1 MEKGRKIDMIE
12 IDGSLGEG
20 GGQVLRTS
28 LSLSMITGSPF
39 RIKGIRAGRRKP
51 GLMRQHLT
59 CVRAAAEISDA
70 RTSGAELGS
79 TDLTFA
85 PGPIKGGEYTFS
97 VGSAGSV
104 TLVFQTVLPAL
115 MLADVPS
122 SLVLEGGTHNPMAPS
137 FDFLDRCFRPAL
149 AGMGGE
155 VSMRLI
161 AHGFFPAGGGRMEA
175 EIQPVKEWKE
185 LVLTESG
192 EVRSRKGKILLSHLP
207 DDIGQRQVRLLKN
220 KLNWPVDCFEQK
232 QVKPAH
238 GPGNAVVADIQR
250 GEHVEVFTGFGQRNM
265 SSGKMIQQMI
275 HEIREYM
282 ACDAPVGEHL
292 SDQLMLPLA
301 LSRKGRYR
309 MAKASSHAWTN
320 LSVIDTFLPN
330 RITMVELGDGT
341 MLVEA

>member
-1 MEKGRKIDMIE
+1 MME

-20 GGQVLRTS
+20 GGQVLRSS
-28 LSLSMITGSPF
+28 LSLSVITGAPF

-59 CVRAAAEISDA
+59 CVRAAAEISGA
-70 RTSGAELGS
+70 RMNGAELGS
-79 TDLTFA
+79 TELTFA
-85 PGPIKGGEYTFS
+85 PGPVKGGNYTFS

-104 TLVFQTVLPAL
+104 TLVLQTVLPAL
-115 MLADVPS
+115 LLASEPS

-137 FDFLDRCFRPAL
+137 FDFLDRCFRPVL

-175 EIQPVKEWKE
+175 EIQPIKEWQE
-185 LVLTESG
+185 LDLTEAK
-192 EVRSRKGKILLSHLP
+192 EITARKGKILLSHLP
-207 DDIGQRQVRLLKN
+207 DNIGQRQVRMLKN
-220 KLNWPVDCFEQK
+220 KLNWPVDCFEFE

-238 GPGNAVVADIQR
+238 GPGNAVVLDIQR
-250 GEHVEVFTGFGQRNM
+250 GDHLEVFTGFGQRNVN
-265 SSGKMIQQMI
+265 SGKVIQGLV

-282 ACDAPVGEHL
+282 TSDAPVGEYL
-292 SDQLMLPLA
+292 SDQLMLPLV
-301 LSRKGRYR
+301 LSRKGQYR

-320 LSVIDTFLPN
+320 LSVIDTFLPHH
-330 RITMVELGDGT
+330 ITMVELGDGT

>member
-28 LSLSMITGSPF
+28 LSLSVITGKPF
-39 RIKGIRAGRRKP
+39 RIKGIRANRRKS

-59 CVRAAAEISDA
+59 CVRAAAEISGA
-70 RTSGAELGS
+70 KMSGAELES
-79 TDLTFA
+79 TELTFE
-85 PGPIKGGEYTFS
+85 PGPVKGGDYTFS

-115 MLADVPS
+115 LMADEPS

-137 FDFLDRCFRPAL
+137 FDFLDRCFRPVL

-161 AHGFFPAGGGRMEA
+161 SHGFFPAGGGRMEA
-175 EIQPVKEWKE
+175 EIEPIKEWKR
-185 LVLTESG
+185 LDLTEVG
-192 EVRSRKGKILLSHLP
+192 EVTNRQGQVLLSHLP
-207 DDIGQRQVRLLKN
+207 DDIGQRQIRMLKN
-220 KLNWPVDCFEQK
+220 KLNWPVDCFEFK

-238 GPGNAVVADIQR
+238 GPGNAVVVDLQR
-250 GEHVEVFTGFGQRNM
+250 GDHVEVFTGFGQRNV
-265 SSGKMIQQMI
+265 SSGKVIQQLI
-275 HEIREYM
+275 YEIREYI
-282 ACDAPVGEHL
+282 ASDAAVGEYL
-292 SDQLMLPLA
+292 SDQLMLLLA
-301 LSRKGRYR
+301 LSRRGQYR
-309 MAKASSHAWTN
+309 MVKASSHAWTN
-320 LSVIDTFLPN
+320 LSVIDTFLPYH
-330 RITMVELGDGT
+330 ITMVELEDGT

>member
-1 MEKGRKIDMIE
+1 MRQNRSNNMIE

-39 RIKGIRAGRRKP
+39 RIHGIRAGRKKP

-70 RTSGAELGS
+70 KMNGAELGS
-79 TDLTFA
+79 TELTFA
-85 PGPIKGGEYTFS
+85 PGVVKGGAYHFS

-115 MLADVPS
+115 MLADCPS

-175 EIQPVKEWKE
+175 EIQPVKEWKH
-185 LVLTESG
+185 LDLMVAG
-192 EVRSRKGKILLSHLP
+192 ETQSRRGKILLSHLP
-207 DDIGQRQVRLLKN
+207 DDIGQRQIRMLKN
-220 KLNWPVDCFEQK
+220 KLNWPVDCFESK

-238 GPGNAVVADIQR
+238 GPGNAVVVDIQR
-250 GEHVEVFTGFGQRNM
+250 GDHVEVFTGFGQRNM
-265 SSGKMIQQMI
+265 TSGQVIQQLIYEM
-275 HEIREYM
+275 REYI

-301 LSRKGRYR
+301 LSRKGQYR

-330 RITMVELGDGT
+330 RITMVEVADGT